1 MLVDR
6 DPLTPKQQAEILV
19 RLFGSAA
26 APARDTPARGHV
38 PLDVLEAYGNLNRHL
53 RYLLTAALADS
64 RRDLA
69 NTRRLRRLERELD
82 ALPDAV
88 ITTLASD
95 HRHDWMSAYRLLLRL
110 HSMLGSAGLKLD
122 AEEYEALVGK
132 MIELAARIAD
142 SAAVRV
148 TAASM
153 FSLLLIQS
161 QLHEQD
167 KRRERKHK
175 RRKNRRRNNG
185 ARAAQADTAGDSR
198 SDISAQAPGA

>member
-1 MLVDR
+1 MLFDR

-26 APARDTPARGHV
+26 TPAQESPARGHV
-38 PLDVLEAYGNLNRHL
+38 PLDVLEAYGDLNRHL
-53 RYLLTAALADS
+53 RYLLAAALADS
-64 RRDLA
+64 RRDPA
-69 NTRRLRRLERELD
+69 KTRRLRHIERELD

-88 ITTLASD
+88 VTTLSSD

-110 HSMLGSAGLKLD
+110 HSKLGSAGLKLD
-122 AEEYEALVGK
+122 AEEYEALIGK

-142 SAAVRV
+142 SAAVRI

-175 RRKNRRRNNG
+175 RRNNHRRNNST
-185 ARAAQADTAGDSR
+185 RATQAGTAGESR
-198 SDISAQAPGA
+198 SDSSAQSPGT